1 MRLVV
6 LCLIAACLVSACGYK
21 GALYLPDAA
30 KTTADPQK
38 K

>member
-6 LCLIAACLVSACGYK
+6 LSLIAVFLVSACGYK
-21 GALYLPDAA
+21 GPLYLPDAA
-30 KTTADPQK
+30 KTSADPQK